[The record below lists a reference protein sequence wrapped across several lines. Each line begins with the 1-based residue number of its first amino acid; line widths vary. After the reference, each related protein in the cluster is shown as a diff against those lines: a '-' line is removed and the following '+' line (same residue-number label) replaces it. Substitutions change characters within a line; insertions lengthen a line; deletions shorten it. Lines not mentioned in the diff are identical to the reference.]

1 MSPVLPKACPA
12 PLSASV
18 GLRFGYLLGWGLEE
32 QLKSLVLQG
41 VLWSL
46 SPRVLQGRNLAVL
59 SAASSF
65 PSGG

>member
-1 MSPVLPKACPA
+1 MAVILTLAFVFA
-12 PLSASV
+12 IGAM
-18 GLRFGYLLGWGLEE
+18 LGWGLEE
-32 QLKSLVLQG
+32 LLKSLVLQG